1 MSLLY
6 LTSACCSISTA
17 SEGPG
22 LWRQSTELM
31 YTTTSQLTYSCLST
45 IYAAP
50 QALDA
55 ECIFITAS
63 MHIHGGVDGAGGG
76 TCTSSRR
83 GAECRSRRRMLI
95 QLHGSCSLVPMAT
108 VFALE
113 QESCISSLAI
123 KDQSQAGEWGL
134 SVTKSHQ
141 HRCKG
146 SFMPPL
152 IRHTCK
158 MRN

>member
-1 MSLLY
+1 MSLLH
-6 LTSACCSISTA
+6 LTSVCCSISTA

-22 LWRQSTELM
+22 LWRESTGLM
-31 YTTTSQLTYSCLST
+31 YTTTSRLTYSCLPT

-55 ECIFITAS
+55 ECIFITGA

-76 TCTSSRR
+76 TCTSYRH
-83 GAECRSRRRMLI
+83 GAECSSRRRMLI

-113 QESCISSLAI
+113 QESCIRSLAI
-123 KDQSQAGEWGL
+123 KEPKPGRRMG
-134 SVTKSHQ
+134 SVCNQEPST
-141 HRCKG
+141 
-146 SFMPPL
+146 PL
-152 IRHTCK
+152 
-158 MRN
+158 